1 MIYSE
6 EEDIIS
12 ETVHESSN
20 SGETVNTGN
29 SSINESQKSS
39 ASYYLPVELGKLSP
53 SSRQQF
59 LKENEV
65 REMDLCELSQSNLL
79 HRKA

>member
-20 SGETVNTGN
+20 SGETNGN
-29 SSINESQKSS
+29 SSVNESQKSS
-39 ASYYLPVELGKLSP
+39 SSYYLPVELNNLSP
-53 SSRQQF
+53 SSKQQF